1 MSFLCALLLFAAD
14 WDTLLNDARA
24 QYSKGDYE
32 SARTSVEEALDL
44 TGGMPPY
51 DPKRYELSRLSAD
64 IYTSLGNFA
73 GAESAFLQAINYRE
87 HDFGMKHALVADDLT
102 AYAMMLRAK
111 PELDRALLVLDRSRQ
126 IHLLEGISSPA
137 LADDYS
143 RMALIQMDLH
153 NAGLAAS
160 LLEQTLRIREVTLG
174 AGHPGLLPE
183 MDRLAIAYIT
193 ERSYGKAE
201 DVYRRALVLRER
213 QFGKDSPE
221 NLQNVEGLAYALFG
235 AKKFDDSE
243 IYYKRLLGLWQASA
257 GKEHPMVA
265 TTLDKLALLY
275 REQNKLVE
283 GQQAADSA
291 MAYRTHFHAA
301 GLVKEAGYLMAKS
314 KPQEA
319 RVLYKQALALLD
331 AKRSEYAELI
341 KQVKE
346 KLAGMAVGGQK
357 VK

>member
-14 WDTLLNDARA
+14 WDSLLKDARS
-24 QYSKGDYE
+24 QYAKGDYE
-32 SARTSVEEALDL
+32 AARTSVEEALGL

-64 IYTSLGNFA
+64 IYTSLGNFPA
-73 GAESAFLQAINYRE
+73 AESAFLQSINFRE
-87 HDFGMKHALVADDLT
+87 HDYGMKHALVADDLT

-126 IHLLEGISSPA
+126 IHLMEGISSPA

-143 RMALIQMDLH
+143 RMALIQMDLG
-153 NAGLAAS
+153 NPTLAAS

-193 ERSYGKAE
+193 ERSYAESE
-201 DVYRRALVLRER
+201 DVYRRALVIRER

-221 NLQNVEGLAYALFG
+221 ILQNVEGLAYALFG

-275 REQNKLVE
+275 REQNRWVE
-283 GQQAADSA
+283 GQQATDSA

-301 GLVKEAGYLMAKS
+301 GLVKEAGFLMAKS

-319 RVLYKQALALLD
+319 RALYKQALALLD
-331 AKRSEYAELI
+331 AKRSEHAELI

-346 KLAGMAVGGQK
+346 KLAAWQPGTSK
-357 VK
+357 SK

>member
-14 WDTLLNDARA
+14 WDTLLKDART
-24 QYSKGDYE
+24 QYAKGDYE
-32 SARTSVEEALDL
+32 AARTSVEEALGL

-64 IYTSLGNFA
+64 IYTSLGNFPA
-73 GAESAFLQAINYRE
+73 AESAFLQSINYRE
-87 HDFGMKHALVADDLT
+87 HDYGMKHSLVADDLT

-126 IHLLEGISSPA
+126 IHLMEGISSPA

-143 RMALIQMDLH
+143 RMALIQMDLG
-153 NAGLAAS
+153 NPTLAAS
-160 LLEQTLRIREVTLG
+160 LLEQTLRIREATLG

-193 ERSYGKAE
+193 ERSYAKSE
-201 DVYRRALVLRER
+201 DVYRRALVIRER

-221 NLQNVEGLAYALFG
+221 ILQNVEGLAYALFG
-235 AKKFDDSE
+235 ARKFDDSE

-283 GQQAADSA
+283 GQQATDSA
-291 MAYRTHFHAA
+291 MAYRVHFHAA
-301 GLVKEAGYLMAKS
+301 GLVKEAGFLMLQS
-314 KPQEA
+314 KAQEA
-319 RVLYKQALALLD
+319 RVLYKLALALLD
-331 AKRSEYAELI
+331 PKRSEHVDLV
-341 KQVKE
+341 KQIND
-346 KLAGMAVGGQK
+346 KLTAAAAGGKK